1 MAGNVLWTSIF
12 NQPTSQAS
20 ELTRHRIIQEE
31 RCGRRPATTTP
42 GPVYEDIVRGRP
54 APGYDKLVRDPWQP
68 EGPRTSV
75 QPPIVGYGGTV
86 PRVRPEHTGVNN
98 GEQAA
103 HFVPHFDTEP
113 FFAMKRT
120 APAGGASALG
130 TKPVE
135 VPGTR
140 SEFSPSLFIC
150 LLALAVLSPLLLTT
164 FSRLCV
170 RARSARW
177 PRHLRLAA
185 CRAGGGSAEL
195 GRR

>member
-42 GPVYEDIVRGRP
+42 GSVYEDIVRGRP

-140 SEFSPSLFIC
+140 SEFSPRYLFVCSLSLFS
-150 LLALAVLSPLLLTT
+150 LRSVLTCFL
-164 FSRLCV
+164 FCV
-170 RARSARW
+170 RACAQRPSA
-177 PRHLRLAA
+177 AA
-185 CRAGGGSAEL
+185 STTRCLSR
-195 GRR
+195 GRRIR

>member
-120 APAGGASALG
+120 APDEM
-130 TKPVE
+130 K
-135 VPGTR
+135 TR
-140 SEFSPSLFIC
+140 NEDQERR
-150 LLALAVLSPLLLTT
+150 TQ
-164 FSRLCV
+164 
-170 RARSARW
+170 
-177 PRHLRLAA
+177 
-185 CRAGGGSAEL
+185 
-195 GRR
+195 GRRESRDTF